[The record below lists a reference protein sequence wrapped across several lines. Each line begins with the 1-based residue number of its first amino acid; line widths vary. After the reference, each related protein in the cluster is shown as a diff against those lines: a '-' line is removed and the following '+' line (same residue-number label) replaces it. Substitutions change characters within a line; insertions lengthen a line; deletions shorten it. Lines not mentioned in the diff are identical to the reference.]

1 MDPKSCLVR
10 LKHQSFFTTE
20 IITEIKSAVWSSFEL
35 NTIPNQI
42 RPINSEQMGGIFQ
55 TKWAVYLG
63 LLDGGLQY
71 KQPTAA
77 KKYFVIVKCNKYST
91 YNYLGK
97 PLGQTGWF

>member
-20 IITEIKSAVWSSFEL
+20 IITEIKNAVWSSKL
-35 NTIPNQI
+35 NTEF
-42 RPINSEQMGGIFQ
+42 PIKLDQLMASKWGNIFQ

-63 LLDGGLQY
+63 LLWGELQY

-77 KKYFVIVKCNKYST
+77 KKYF
-91 YNYLGK
+91 
-97 PLGQTGWF
+97 

>member
-55 TKWAVYLG
+55 TKWAVYLI
-63 LLDGGLQY
+63 LLGGELHTLHILITNRRHT
-71 KQPTAA
+71 KM
-77 KKYFVIVKCNKYST
+77 
-91 YNYLGK
+91 
-97 PLGQTGWF
+97 